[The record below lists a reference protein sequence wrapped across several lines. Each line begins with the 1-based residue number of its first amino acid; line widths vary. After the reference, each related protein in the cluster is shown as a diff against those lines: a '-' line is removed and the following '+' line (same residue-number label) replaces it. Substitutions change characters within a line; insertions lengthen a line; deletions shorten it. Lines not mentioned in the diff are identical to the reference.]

1 MGVQVLDSLIDGPLQ
16 LGNRRE
22 GDELIGMI
30 VRYLRTGEEP
40 SPRTDAQRM
49 ALAMVR
55 PVLDKSRKRIVAGSE
70 GGSKSVSRTA
80 SKQSSKRQSKQAS
93 KTPSEPESEEESNA
107 ASKQASDIYS
117 SSSLPLPDSPSE
129 EEGCGEEDGGIPYT
143 EIVAALNGA
152 AGTSYR
158 PTSKKTRQLIHARWA
173 EGFRLPDFEAVIA
186 TMSAAWLNDPKMAA
200 YLRPETL
207 FGTKFESYLNR
218 PRPRKGAR
226 DGDPFAAY

>member
-1 MGVQVLDSLIDGPLQ
+1 MQVMDSRMDGPLQ

-30 VRYLRTGEEP
+30 VRYLRTGDEP

-55 PVLDKSRKRIVAGSE
+55 PVLEKSRSRIVAGSK
-70 GGSKSVSRTA
+70 GGSEQQSKSA
-80 SKQSSKRQSKQAS
+80 SKSPSKPRSKTESKSGSEREGESQSKDESKR
-93 KTPSEPESEEESNA
+93 
-107 ASKQASDIYS
+107 ASDIYS
-117 SSSLPLPDSPSE
+117 SSSIPLSSSE
-129 EEGCGEEDGGIPYT
+129 EGVQGEDDGIPYA
-143 EIVAALNGA
+143 EIVSLLNGA
-152 AGTSYR
+152 AGTAYR
-158 PTSKKTRQLIHARWA
+158 PTSRKTRSLIRARWA
-173 EGFRLPDFEAVIA
+173 EGFALADFAAVID
-186 TMSAAWLNDPKMAA
+186 TMVAAWGDDPKMSA

-218 PRPRKGAR
+218 RTTRKEAR

>member
-1 MGVQVLDSLIDGPLQ
+1 MQVLDSLIDGPLE

-30 VRYLRTGEEP
+30 VRYLRTGDEP
-40 SPRTDAQRM
+40 SPRTDAQKM

-55 PVLDKSRKRIVAGSE
+55 PVLDKSRARIEAGSK
-70 GGSKSVSRTA
+70 GGSG
-80 SKQSSKRQSKQAS
+80 KQSKTTSKPPSKRQSKTTS
-93 KTPSEPESEEESNA
+93 NGESEEESMS

-117 SSSLPLPDSPSE
+117 SSSSYSPDSSSE
-129 EEGCGEEDGGIPYT
+129 EGVQGEEAVPYS
-143 EIVAALNGA
+143 EIVGMLNEA
-152 AGTSYR
+152 AGTAYR

-173 EGFRLPDFEAVIA
+173 EGYRAEDFAAVIE
-186 TMSAAWLNDPKMAA
+186 TMARAWGGDPKMCA

-218 PRPRKGAR
+218 RSVSRKEADGYGAY
-226 DGDPFAAY
+226 D